1 MSATLPTPLD
11 IRLMNGTASALFVVL
26 AVLGLA
32 AILWWGLRHPVFS
45 IVAIQVQGDLVHN
58 NVVTLRANVTH
69 RLSGNL
75 FTMDLGAARKAFEAV
90 PWVRTAEVRREFP
103 NRLSV
108 RLHEHQP
115 VALWGDEGESRLLN
129 NFGEVFEANVG
140 DVEADN
146 LPRLSGPADQS
157 TQLLAMYRLLAPEF
171 EPLDAVVEHLELTD
185 RGSWRVQ
192 LDSGTAIELGRGTL
206 AEVIE
211 RTRSYVRTVPRATAH
226 YQRKADAV
234 ESADLRHVSGYAMR
248 LRGVTTVTG
257 DAPKDAAKPR
267 PPIKNTR

>member
-45 IVAIQVQGDLVHN
+45 IVAIQVQGELVHN

-75 FTMDLGAARKAFEAV
+75 FTMDLGTARKAFEAV

-103 NRLSV
+103 NRLNV

-192 LDSGTAIELGRGTL
+192 LDSGTAIELGRGTP